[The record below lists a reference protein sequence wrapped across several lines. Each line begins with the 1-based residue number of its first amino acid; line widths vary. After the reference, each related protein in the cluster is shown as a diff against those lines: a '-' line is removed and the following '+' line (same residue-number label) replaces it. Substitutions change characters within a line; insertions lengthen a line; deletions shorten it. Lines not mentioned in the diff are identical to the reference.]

1 MSLDYATAKKT
12 LSCPLYA
19 ADFDPQNNGFL
30 LVGGG
35 GGEGRSGVG
44 NKITLL
50 HAFKKQELSEVI
62 EIDLSRDEDSVTSLA
77 YAQSTDLWAT
87 AFAGINSS
95 TKEQKEGNNQHLRSF
110 LLDYPPKRKTGAGEG
125 DAAQGE
131 KPPEYAGKPKALGRV
146 SYFTPTTTAKPETFQ
161 RVLRLSKKR
170 KDNGPRMGAVAT
182 GLAPEGEI
190 VMFAA
195 DTNSPSSND
204 IRGRI
209 NLGEKEEAADLDL
222 APIVEDDDASNF
234 LFAYCTDYDVYTA
247 TRNFNYNRSE
257 KCETQCIHSNPHPD
271 VFAGSKARPKFRSLR
286 FLTPFLLI
294 LQNFPNGKG
303 AELLLMQTSGTILL
317 RKRLHKKI
325 KSGTAL
331 TVCSLPFT
339 TPAPKSEPRVQ
350 HAIAVA
356 GADTSITII
365 TLDTPPSAPYPPA
378 GKDLKFKQ
386 QELIKNSH
394 PTSITSLA
402 FSCHIPPTTPWVS
415 TPAQYLKLASTS
427 IANTVV
433 VHTFPLFPYP
443 PPPKTPHEDTKPAS
457 GYLLAPPPHRRETAT
472 ETLFSLMMACLAI
485 ALSAFALQAFSEIR
499 GVSPEVLGAK
509 GWLSGSWHDA
519 LVSPNIYG
527 SASPQEVFDNFVSR
541 GGMRKAPVM
550 AASSVSTVLQGSGS
564 SVSSAAAGE
573 ASGGLKGGLREL
585 VRSRDR
591 GNDTADEG
599 NDGNAIVVH
608 HTSFDEKEDN
618 NNNDSPTPSKGEL
631 SAALHPEE
639 LIQQRHK
646 GARKWEDLASHE
658 KEVWKR
664 RLEEAGQW
672 AVEEGETVLKGVFFS
687 GLAGAVGAA
696 VHAEL

>member
-1 MSLDYATAKKT
+1 
-12 LSCPLYA
+12 
-19 ADFDPQNNGFL
+19 
-30 LVGGG
+30 
-35 GGEGRSGVG
+35 
-44 NKITLL
+44 
-50 HAFKKQELSEVI
+50 
-62 EIDLSRDEDSVTSLA
+62 
-77 YAQSTDLWAT
+77 
-87 AFAGINSS
+87 
-95 TKEQKEGNNQHLRSF
+95 
-110 LLDYPPKRKTGAGEG
+110 
-125 DAAQGE
+125 
-131 KPPEYAGKPKALGRV
+131 
-146 SYFTPTTTAKPETFQ
+146 
-161 RVLRLSKKR
+161 
-170 KDNGPRMGAVAT
+170 MGAVAT

-195 DTNSPSSND
+195 DTNSPSTND

-222 APIVEDDDASNF
+222 APIIEDDDASNF
-234 LFAYCTDYDVYTA
+234 LIAYCTDYDIYTT

-257 KCETQCIHSNPHPD
+257 KCESQCIHSTPHPD
-271 VFAGSKARPKFRSLR
+271 VFAGAKARPKFRSLR
-286 FLTPFLLI
+286 FLTPSLLLT
-294 LQNFPNGKG
+294 LQNSPNGTG
-303 AELLLMQTSGTILL
+303 AELLLMQTSGNILL

-378 GKDLKFKQ
+378 GKTLKFKQ
-386 QELIKNSH
+386 QELIKNDH

-402 FSCHIPPTTPWVS
+402 FSSHTPPTTPWVS

-443 PPPKTPHEDTKPAS
+443 PPPKTPHEDAKPAS
-457 GYLLAPPPHRRETAT
+457 GYLLAPPPHRRETAS
-472 ETLFSLMMACLAI
+472 ETLFSLMMAFLAI

-509 GWLSGSWHDA
+509 GWLSGSWRDA
-519 LVSPNIYG
+519 LVAPNIYG
-527 SASPQEVFDNFVSR
+527 TASPQEVFDNFVSK
-541 GGMRKAPVM
+541 GGMRKAPVV
-550 AASSVSTVLQGSGS
+550 ASSVSTALQGAGS
-564 SVSSAAAGE
+564 SVSSAGGE
-573 ASGGLKGGLREL
+573 ATGGVKGGLREL

-591 GNDTADEG
+591 GDDTVDEG
-599 NDGNAIVVH
+599 NDGNAIVVVH
-608 HTSFDEKEDN
+608 HQASSDEEG
-618 NNNDSPTPSKGEL
+618 NDSPTNPGKGEL
-631 SAALHPEE
+631 SAVLHPEE
-639 LIQQRHK
+639 LIQQRHR

-658 KEVWKR
+658 KEAWKH
-664 RLEEAGQW
+664 RLVEAGQW
-672 AVEEGETVLKGVFFS
+672 AVEEGDTVLKGVFFT

>member
-1 MSLDYATAKKT
+1 M
-12 LSCPLYA
+12 
-19 ADFDPQNNGFL
+19 N
-30 LVGGG
+30 
-35 GGEGRSGVG
+35 
-44 NKITLL
+44 
-50 HAFKKQELSEVI
+50 AFKKQELSEVI
-62 EIDLSRDEDSVTSLA
+62 EVDLSRDEDSVTSLA

-110 LLDYPPKRKTGAGEG
+110 LLEYPPKRKPSATGG
-125 DAAQGE
+125 DAPQGE
-131 KPPEYAGKPKALGRV
+131 KPPEYAGKTKALGRV

-170 KDNGPRMGAVAT
+170 KDNGPRVGAVAT

-190 VMFAA
+190 VIFAA
-195 DTNSPSSND
+195 DTNLPSSND

-209 NLGEKEEAADLDL
+209 KLGEKEEAADLDL
-222 APIVEDDDASNF
+222 AAIVEDEDASNF
-234 LFAYCTDYDVYTA
+234 LIAYCTEFDVYTT

-257 KCETQCIHSNPHPD
+257 KCESLCIHSTPHPD

-286 FLTPFLLI
+286 FLTPSLLLL
-294 LQNFPNGKG
+294 LQNLPNGTG

-339 TPAPKSEPRVQ
+339 TPAPKSEPSVQ

-378 GKDLKFKQ
+378 GKSLKFKQ
-386 QELIKNSH
+386 QELIKNDH

-402 FSCHIPPTTPWVS
+402 FSSHTPPTTPWVS

-427 IANTVV
+427 IANTVL

-443 PPPKTPHEDTKPAS
+443 PPPKNPHEDAKPAS
-457 GYLLAPPPHRRETAT
+457 GYLLAPPPHRRETAR

-509 GWLSGSWHDA
+509 GWLSGSWYDA
-519 LVSPNIYG
+519 LVAPNIYG
-527 SASPQEVFDNFVSR
+527 TATPQEVFDNFVSR
-541 GGMRKAPVM
+541 GGVRKKAPAV
-550 AASSVSTVLQGSGS
+550 ASSVSTALEGAGS
-564 SVSSAAAGE
+564 SVSSAAGE
-573 ASGGLKGGLREL
+573 ASAGVAVGLREL
-585 VRSRDR
+585 VKSRDR
-591 GNDTADEG
+591 GGDTEDEG

-608 HTSFDEKEDN
+608 HHASSGEEGDSN
-618 NNNDSPTPSKGEL
+618 IDSPTLGKGEL
-631 SAALHPEE
+631 SAVLHPEE
-639 LIQQRHK
+639 IIQQRHK

-658 KEVWKR
+658 KEAWKR
-664 RLEEAGQW
+664 RLVDAGQW
-672 AVEEGETVLKGVFFS
+672 TVEEGEIVLKGVFFS

-696 VHAEL
+696 VHAGL